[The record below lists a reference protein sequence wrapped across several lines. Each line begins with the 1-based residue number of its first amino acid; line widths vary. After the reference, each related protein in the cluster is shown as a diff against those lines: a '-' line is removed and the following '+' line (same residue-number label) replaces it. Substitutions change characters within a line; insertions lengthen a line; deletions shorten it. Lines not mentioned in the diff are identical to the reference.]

1 MYNAPVPP
9 PSELPTPRALLRS
22 TAIAVAVA
30 ALLLVT
36 VVLPAEYGVDLT
48 GIGRP
53 LGLTRMG
60 EIKVALAR
68 EAEADAAADSA
79 AAAASERA
87 GDVSVVPTPGGIT
100 IVPGEAPASQLQLGA
115 KTDSVAVLLEPGQ
128 GREFKLVMTRGAQVR
143 YEWATD
149 WGVVNFDLH
158 ADGTNAAAGSTTRY
172 AQGTVRAADQGV
184 LTAAFDGLHGWFWRN
199 RGTEAVTV
207 TLRVSGDYSELR
219 EIK

>member
-1 MYNAPVPP
+1 MHNAPVPP
-9 PSELPTPRALLRS
+9 PSELPSPKALLRS
-22 TAIAVAVA
+22 TAIAA
-30 ALLLVT
+30 ATAGVLLVT
-36 VVLPAEYGVDLT
+36 LVLPAEYGIDLT

-68 EAEADAAADSA
+68 EAEADAAADA
-79 AAAASERA
+79 AAAAAAESA
-87 GDVSVVPTPGGIT
+87 GSLSAATTPGGT
-100 IVPGEAPASQLQLGA
+100 STLTENPSTTQPPTGA
-115 KTDSVAVLLEPGQ
+115 RTETVAVLLEPGQ
-128 GREFKLVMTRGAQVR
+128 GREFKLVMIRGAQVR

-158 ADGTNAAAGSTTRY
+158 ADGTNAAAGSTTSYGR
-172 AQGTVRAADQGV
+172 GTARAADEGV